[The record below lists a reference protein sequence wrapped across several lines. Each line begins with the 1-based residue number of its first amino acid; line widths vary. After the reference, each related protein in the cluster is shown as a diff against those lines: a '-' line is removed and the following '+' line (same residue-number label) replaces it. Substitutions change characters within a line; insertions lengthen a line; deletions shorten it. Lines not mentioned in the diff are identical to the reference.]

1 VTTRQYNRLARRQR
15 PRVCARKRPAVV
27 DRGLFRVCCCYG
39 ALIGAMIVGCTS
51 SQRRSSGDD
60 SAIPAAAVVNYADA
74 KHGLKLAYPGDWE
87 EQGLLKPRGALLVL
101 VAEDESAGLP
111 PTVSVV
117 AQPEQKPGSS
127 AQATELPS
135 IEQRLVERARKQ
147 VKDFELV
154 ESSDATVAGQPA
166 RRVVYDGS
174 RLGMRMRVMNV
185 LTVHNGRGYA
195 IAYMADPLAF
205 DARLGDV
212 QRMIDSVE
220 WIR

>member
-1 VTTRQYNRLARRQR
+1 M
-15 PRVCARKRPAVV
+15 RV
-27 DRGLFRVCCCYG
+27 RGPNLVLLFT
-39 ALIGAMIVGCTS
+39 ALVMPVGCAS
-51 SQRRSSGDD
+51 SHQSSADD
-60 SAIPAAAVVNYADA
+60 RAVPAAAVVNYADA

-101 VAEDESAGLP
+101 IAADESAGLP

-117 AQPEQKPGSS
+117 AQPEQKDKTSP
-127 AQATELPS
+127 QATDLPA

-154 ESSDATVAGQPA
+154 ESSDATVAGAPA

-174 RLGMRMRVMNV
+174 NLGMRMRVMNV

-205 DARLGDV
+205 DARLDDV

-220 WIR
+220 WVR